1 MHGCGC
7 EQAELV
13 ESNAWLWLIA
23 NRLSRRQTGSHV
35 LLLTNCA
42 LTTPGME
49 SDHWLIPCKLKQQP
63 GKQNPGLS
71 LRSVKG
77 QGFKIK
83 SHCRFMLGILRLS
96 PRNTAIYAER

>member
-1 MHGCGC
+1 MHGRGC

-13 ESNAWLWLIA
+13 ESNAWLSA
-23 NRLSRRQTGSHV
+23 NRLSLRQTGSHV

-49 SDHWLIPCKLKQQP
+49 SDHWLIPCKMLKQQ
-63 GKQNPGLS
+63 PGLS

-83 SHCRFMLGILRLS
+83 SHCRFMLGSLRLS
-96 PRNTAIYAER
+96 LRNTAIYAER